1 MDLLL
6 GATGDLHDMAGTVSR
21 LRQQTGGQVLI
32 MDAGKV
38 LGEDHLRSAVQHAR
52 RAVGNGTAS
61 CDLLALEVLIYASG
75 ERQISR
81 AKEKM
86 DPVPGHA
93 VAIVILDARCEPDL
107 EGEGLRREQKVLIP
121 SMSKALA
128 FGLTP
133 AEIEAAGGDWLAL
146 TLERV
151 AMVEVLKR

>member
-1 MDLLL
+1 MDLIL
-6 GATGDLHDMAGTVSR
+6 GASGILEDLPATVAR

-32 MDAGKV
+32 LDAGKV
-38 LGEDHLRSAVQHAR
+38 LGEDHLRSAVLHAR
-52 RAVGNGTAS
+52 RAMTHGTAS

-75 ERQISR
+75 ERQISK

-86 DPVPGHA
+86 DPVPGHPI
-93 VAIVILDARCEPDL
+93 AIVILDARGEPDL
-107 EGEGLRREQKVLIP
+107 EGEGLRKDQRVLLP

-133 AEIEAAGGDWLAL
+133 VEIEAAGGDWLSLA
-146 TLERV
+146 LERV

>member
-6 GATGDLHDMAGTVSR
+6 GASGTLDDMAGTVSR

-32 MDAGKV
+32 MDASKV
-38 LGEDHLRSAVQHAR
+38 LGEDHLRSAVLHAR
-52 RAVGNGTAS
+52 RAMTNNTAS
-61 CDLLALEVLIYASG
+61 CELLTLEVLIYASG

-86 DPVPGHA
+86 DPVPGHPL
-93 VAIVILDARCEPDL
+93 AIVILDARCEPDL
-107 EGEGLRREQKVLIP
+107 EGEGLRRDQRVLMP
-121 SMSKALA
+121 TMSKAIA

-133 AEIEAAGGDWLAL
+133 VEIEAAGGDWLAL
-146 TLERV
+146 ALERV